1 MTMQMTNEDIAIL
14 ERMCNMLSKE
24 ARARLTPLREIEKHR
39 LLEATTIVCKI
50 DWEITRF
57 H

>member
-1 MTMQMTNEDIAIL
+1 MQMTNEDITIL
-14 ERMCNMLSKE
+14 EGMCNMLSKE